1 MKEIKPR
8 MNTDEHGLRE
18 AENVKRFGQDNG
30 MNGDSL
36 FVGMQEAAEL
46 LGVSRQ
52 TVWRMVK
59 EGRLVKVP
67 VKRGMMALRREDV
80 LGVGNAE
87 ASGRR
92 DQAGFGRGDRCHE

>member
-1 MKEIKPR
+1 MKKDTGYGIRDTGAGRRVP
-8 MNTDEHGLRE
+8 
-18 AENVKRFGQDNG
+18 
-30 MNGDSL
+30 DSI

-80 LGVGNAE
+80 LGVGNKE
-87 ASGRR
+87 ITERNG
-92 DQAGFGRGDRCHE
+92 GVK